1 MPRKASRAF
10 RRLERI
16 IVFAVGFVAGA
27 GLVIMGEDI
36 PFFRHQDP
44 LLKVD
49 DYLRWVKERQVFYAT
64 TVRLAVAKEAAMQGD
79 RDFAIW
85 LVADEETKS
94 HDEWHTD
101 LTERVSSFRSEEKDI
116 DNKTLLS
123 LLIED
128 WHAEFN
134 DTR

>member
-1 MPRKASRAF
+1 MPRRASRAF
-10 RRLERI
+10 RRVERI
-16 IVFAVGFVAGA
+16 IVFAVGFMVGA
-27 GLVIMGEDI
+27 GLVIVGEDI

-85 LVADEETKS
+85 LVSDEDTKS
-94 HDEWHTD
+94 HEEWHSD
-101 LTERVSSFRSEEKDI
+101 LTERVSSFRAENKDI
-116 DNKTLLS
+116 DDKTLLS

-134 DTR
+134 NSR

>member
-1 MPRKASRAF
+1 MPRKASKAF
-10 RRLERI
+10 RRVERI
-16 IVFAVGFVAGA
+16 IVFAVGFIAGA

-85 LVADEETKS
+85 LVADEDTKS
-94 HDEWHTD
+94 HDEWHGD
-101 LTERVSSFRSEEKDI
+101 LTERVASFRSENKDI
-116 DNKTLLS
+116 DDKTLLS

-128 WHAEFN
+128 WHAEFE